1 MSDIDV
7 LLYTHDNDVTM
18 KEEQKQLNDVFK
30 LIDEINQD
38 MIALDDNYTED
49 MGFSDIDDKVFVFK
63 QRIYY
68 WLKKGEVL
76 LKLER
81 KSKFSGKSS
90 KLSGSKSLKSNST
103 SSPDH
108 QSCKPKRKQYKKR
121 FALQNYRQ
129 SIVYE
134 GKTRW
139 RMAG

>member
-7 LLYTHDNDVTM
+7 LLYTHDNDVTV

-63 QRIYY
+63 QRIYH

-108 QSCKPKRKQYKKR
+108 QSCKPKRKQYKER
-121 FALQNYRQ
+121 FALQKYRQ
-129 SIVYE
+129 
-134 GKTRW
+134 RH
-139 RMAG
+139 RF

>member
-1 MSDIDV
+1 MVSRINRKMSYIDV
-7 LLYTHDNDVTM
+7 FLYTHDNDVTV

-30 LIDEINQD
+30 LRDEINQR

-49 MGFSDIDDKVFVFK
+49 MWFSDIDDKVFAFK
-63 QRIYY
+63 QRIDY

-129 SIVYE
+129 
-134 GKTRW
+134 RH
-139 RMAG
+139 RL

>member
-1 MSDIDV
+1 MSYIDV
-7 LLYTHDNDVTM
+7 LLYTHDNDVKV

-30 LIDEINQD
+30 LRDEINQE

-49 MGFSDIDDKVFVFK
+49 MWFSDIDDKVFAFK
-63 QRIYY
+63 QRIDY

-108 QSCKPKRKQYKKR
+108 QSCKPKRKQYKKSSR
-121 FALQNYRQ
+121 CRTIDRG
-129 SIVYE
+129 IVYE
-134 GKTRW
+134 EKTRC